1 MLIASYYTLRVCSL
15 SEVAGKFEFSH
26 LTEALDKLHI
36 ITTPVILNMKTI
48 TTSLFVGIFA
58 WLIVQ
63 TIMNQNKKNLQE
75 NTYGSAEWED
85 SKAIKPYCEKELE
98 KNQIFTATEMFAKN
112 MRISKRNRHLIL
124 IGRPGSG
131 KSRYYFKVNLL
142 NANGET
148 FVVTDPKGE
157 LVRDCGMS

>member
-26 LTEALDKLHI
+26 LTEALDKLHV

-98 KNQIFTATEMFAKN
+98 KNQIFTAN
-112 MRISKRNRHLIL
+112 ISVA
-124 IGRPGSG
+124 
-131 KSRYYFKVNLL
+131 VNI
-142 NANGET
+142 
-148 FVVTDPKGE
+148 
-157 LVRDCGMS
+157 